1 MLPSDLLSL
10 YTERYSGLLDLF
22 FFFFFLLSQVVNNS
36 QSLKEFDYLSFMQLQ
51 LFNFRS
57 VNFNYCTL
65 QWPGNSSSEVAKL
78 TYLDSFL
85 KILSP

>member
-10 YTERYSGLLDLF
+10 YIERYSGLLDLF
-22 FFFFFLLSQVVNNS
+22 VCFFLLLSQVANNS

-51 LFNFRS
+51 FFNFRP

-65 QWPGNSSSEVAKL
+65 QWPVNSSSEVAKL